1 MSGPAA
7 DGSDVLVTVPTYNE
21 RESLPR
27 LVTRLLDTLP
37 GLRILVVDDGSPDG
51 TGTLAE
57 EIAAA
62 DHRVRV
68 HHHAPRAGL
77 GAAYVDAFSLILDG
91 GWGGFAHDIGWIVQ
105 MDADGSHAPEEL
117 GRLLGAIDDGADL
130 VIGSRY
136 IDGGEVKNWPKNRYL
151 LSKLGNEYI
160 ALALGGDVKDMTA
173 GYRAFKRETL
183 EALDFDALSG
193 KGYIF
198 QVEVAHKAEQLGFD
212 VREVPVT
219 FEDRKLGESKL
230 DASFAAASL
239 AEVTKWGVQDKA
251 TIVKDLS
258 TETGRQIVHAAEQSK
273 LSGLGKRIEGAPE
286 QVVNAISEFV
296 PVVKH
301 EVEGLQLGSLRTRA
315 ARRTNDAINLGAE
328 TIRQA
333 LHALGLDSKK

>member
-1 MSGPAA
+1 MAN
-7 DGSDVLVTVPTYNE
+7 DTLVIIPTYNE
-21 RESLPR
+21 VENLPLIVGR
-27 LVTRLLDTLP
+27 VLAAQDGVDV
-37 GLRILVVDDGSPDG
+37 LVVDDNSPDG
-51 TGTLAE
+51 TGAKADELAAE
-57 EIAAA
+57 HDEVNVL
-62 DHRVRV
+62 H
-68 HHHAPRAGL
+68 RAGREGL
-77 GAAYVDAFSLILDG
+77 LAAYRDG
-91 GWGGFAHDIGWIVQ
+91 FRWGLERDYQVFVQ

-173 GYRAFKRETL
+173 GYRAFKRGTL

>member
-1 MSGPAA
+1 MAN
-7 DGSDVLVTVPTYNE
+7 DTLVIIPTYNE
-21 RESLPR
+21 VENLPLIVGR
-27 LVTRLLDTLP
+27 VLAAQDGVDV
-37 GLRILVVDDGSPDG
+37 LVVDDNSPDG
-51 TGTLAE
+51 TGAKADELAAE
-57 EIAAA
+57 HDEVNVL
-62 DHRVRV
+62 H
-68 HHHAPRAGL
+68 RAGKEGL
-77 GAAYVDAFSLILDG
+77 LAAYRDG
-91 GWGGFAHDIGWIVQ
+91 FRWGLERDYQVFVQ

-230 DASFAAASL
+230 DASFAAASI

>member
-1 MSGPAA
+1 MAN
-7 DGSDVLVTVPTYNE
+7 DTLVIIPTYNE
-21 RESLPR
+21 VENLPLIVGR
-27 LVTRLLDTLP
+27 VLAAQDGVDV
-37 GLRILVVDDGSPDG
+37 LVVDDNSPDG
-51 TGTLAE
+51 TGAKADELAAE
-57 EIAAA
+57 HDEVNVL
-62 DHRVRV
+62 H
-68 HHHAPRAGL
+68 RAGKEGL
-77 GAAYVDAFSLILDG
+77 LAAYRDG
-91 GWGGFAHDIGWIVQ
+91 FRWGLERDYQVFVQ

-251 TIVKDLS
+251 TIVKNLS

-273 LSGLGKRIEGAPE
+273 LSGLGKCIEGAPE

>member
-1 MSGPAA
+1 MAN
-7 DGSDVLVTVPTYNE
+7 DTLVIIPTYNE
-21 RESLPR
+21 VENLPLIVGR
-27 LVTRLLDTLP
+27 VLAAQDGVDV
-37 GLRILVVDDGSPDG
+37 LVVDDNSPDG
-51 TGTLAE
+51 TGAKADELAAE
-57 EIAAA
+57 HDEVNVL
-62 DHRVRV
+62 H
-68 HHHAPRAGL
+68 RAGKEGL
-77 GAAYVDAFSLILDG
+77 LAAYRDG
-91 GWGGFAHDIGWIVQ
+91 FRWGLERDYQVFVQ

-183 EALDFDALSG
+183 EALDFDALSD

-251 TIVKDLS
+251 TVVKDLS

>member
-1 MSGPAA
+1 MA
-7 DGSDVLVTVPTYNE
+7 SDTLVIIPTYNE
-21 RESLPR
+21 VENLPLIVGR
-27 LVTRLLDTLP
+27 VLTAQDGVDV
-37 GLRILVVDDGSPDG
+37 LVVDDNSPDG
-51 TGTLAE
+51 TGAKADELAAE
-57 EIAAA
+57 HDEVNVL
-62 DHRVRV
+62 H
-68 HHHAPRAGL
+68 RAGKEGL
-77 GAAYVDAFSLILDG
+77 LAAYRDG
-91 GWGGFAHDIGWIVQ
+91 FRWGLERDYQVFVQ

>member
-1 MSGPAA
+1 MAN
-7 DGSDVLVTVPTYNE
+7 DTLVIIPTYNE
-21 RESLPR
+21 VENLPLIVGR
-27 LVTRLLDTLP
+27 VLAAQDGVDV
-37 GLRILVVDDGSPDG
+37 LVVDDNSPDG
-51 TGTLAE
+51 TGAKADELAAE
-57 EIAAA
+57 HDEVNVL
-62 DHRVRV
+62 H
-68 HHHAPRAGL
+68 RAGKEGL
-77 GAAYVDAFSLILDG
+77 LAAYRDG
-91 GWGGFAHDIGWIVQ
+91 FRWGLERDYQVFVQ

-251 TIVKDLS
+251 TLVKDLS

>member
-1 MSGPAA
+1 MAN
-7 DGSDVLVTVPTYNE
+7 DTLVIIPTYNE
-21 RESLPR
+21 VENLPLIVGR
-27 LVTRLLDTLP
+27 VLAAQDGVDV
-37 GLRILVVDDGSPDG
+37 LVVDDNSPDG
-51 TGTLAE
+51 TGAKADQLAAE
-57 EIAAA
+57 HDEVNVL
-62 DHRVRV
+62 H
-68 HHHAPRAGL
+68 RAGKEGL
-77 GAAYVDAFSLILDG
+77 LAAYRDG
-91 GWGGFAHDIGWIVQ
+91 FRWGLERDYQVFVQ

-117 GRLLGAIDDGADL
+117 GRLLGAIDDGAEL

>member
-1 MSGPAA
+1 MAN
-7 DGSDVLVTVPTYNE
+7 DTLVIIPTYNE
-21 RESLPR
+21 VENLPLIVGR
-27 LVTRLLDTLP
+27 VLAAQDDVDV
-37 GLRILVVDDGSPDG
+37 LVVDDNSPDG
-51 TGTLAE
+51 TGAKADELAAE
-57 EIAAA
+57 HDEVNVL
-62 DHRVRV
+62 H
-68 HHHAPRAGL
+68 RAGKEGL
-77 GAAYVDAFSLILDG
+77 LAAYRDG
-91 GWGGFAHDIGWIVQ
+91 FRWGLERDYQVFVQ

>member
-1 MSGPAA
+1 MAN
-7 DGSDVLVTVPTYNE
+7 DTLVIIPTYNE
-21 RESLPR
+21 VENLPLIVGR
-27 LVTRLLDTLP
+27 VLAAQDGVDV
-37 GLRILVVDDGSPDG
+37 LVVDDNSPDG
-51 TGTLAE
+51 TGAKADQLAAE
-57 EIAAA
+57 HDEVNVL
-62 DHRVRV
+62 H
-68 HHHAPRAGL
+68 RAGKEGL
-77 GAAYVDAFSLILDG
+77 LAAYRDG
-91 GWGGFAHDIGWIVQ
+91 FRWGLERDYQVFVQ

-117 GRLLGAIDDGADL
+117 GRLLGAIDDGAEL

-212 VREVPVT
+212 VQEVPVT

-251 TIVKDLS
+251 TVVKDLS

>member
-1 MSGPAA
+1 MAN
-7 DGSDVLVTVPTYNE
+7 DTLVIIPTYNE
-21 RESLPR
+21 VENLPIIVGR
-27 LVTRLLDTLP
+27 VLAAQDGVDV
-37 GLRILVVDDGSPDG
+37 LVVDDNSPDG
-51 TGTLAE
+51 TGAKADELAAE
-57 EIAAA
+57 HDEVNVL
-62 DHRVRV
+62 H
-68 HHHAPRAGL
+68 RAGKEGL
-77 GAAYVDAFSLILDG
+77 LAAYRDG
-91 GWGGFAHDIGWIVQ
+91 FRWGLERDYQVFVQ

-212 VREVPVT
+212 VLEVPVT

>member
-1 MSGPAA
+1 MAN
-7 DGSDVLVTVPTYNE
+7 DTLVIIPTYNE
-21 RESLPR
+21 VENLPLIVGR
-27 LVTRLLDTLP
+27 VLAAQDGVDV
-37 GLRILVVDDGSPDG
+37 LVVDDNSPDG
-51 TGTLAE
+51 TGAKADELAAE
-57 EIAAA
+57 HDEVNVL
-62 DHRVRV
+62 H
-68 HHHAPRAGL
+68 RAGKEGL
-77 GAAYVDAFSLILDG
+77 LAAYRDG
-91 GWGGFAHDIGWIVQ
+91 FRWGLERDYQVFVQ

>member
-1 MSGPAA
+1 MAN
-7 DGSDVLVTVPTYNE
+7 DTLVIIPTYNE
-21 RESLPR
+21 VENLPLIVGR
-27 LVTRLLDTLP
+27 VLAAQDGVNV
-37 GLRILVVDDGSPDG
+37 LVVDDNSPDG
-51 TGTLAE
+51 TGAKADELAAE
-57 EIAAA
+57 HDEVNVL
-62 DHRVRV
+62 H
-68 HHHAPRAGL
+68 RAGREGL
-77 GAAYVDAFSLILDG
+77 LAAYRDG
-91 GWGGFAHDIGWIVQ
+91 FRWGLERDYQVFVQ

>member
-1 MSGPAA
+1 MH
-7 DGSDVLVTVPTYNE
+7 DHLV
-21 RESLPR
+21 
-27 LVTRLLDTLP
+27 
-37 GLRILVVDDGSPDG
+37 
-51 TGTLAE
+51 
-57 EIAAA
+57 
-62 DHRVRV
+62 
-68 HHHAPRAGL
+68 
-77 GAAYVDAFSLILDG
+77 
-91 GWGGFAHDIGWIVQ
+91 
-105 MDADGSHAPEEL
+105 
-117 GRLLGAIDDGADL
+117 
-130 VIGSRY
+130 
-136 IDGGEVKNWPKNRYL
+136 
-151 LSKLGNEYI
+151 
-160 ALALGGDVKDMTA
+160 AL
-173 GYRAFKRETL
+173 RETL

>member
-1 MSGPAA
+1 MAN
-7 DGSDVLVTVPTYNE
+7 DTLVIIPTYNE
-21 RESLPR
+21 VENLPLIVGR
-27 LVTRLLDTLP
+27 VLAAQDGVDV
-37 GLRILVVDDGSPDG
+37 LVVDDNSPDG
-51 TGTLAE
+51 TGAKADELAAE
-57 EIAAA
+57 HDEVNVL
-62 DHRVRV
+62 H
-68 HHHAPRAGL
+68 RAGREGL
-77 GAAYVDAFSLILDG
+77 LAAYRDG
-91 GWGGFAHDIGWIVQ
+91 FRWGLERDYQVFVQ

-183 EALDFDALSG
+183 EALDFNALSG

>member
-1 MSGPAA
+1 MAN
-7 DGSDVLVTVPTYNE
+7 DTLVIIPTYNE
-21 RESLPR
+21 VENLPLIVGR
-27 LVTRLLDTLP
+27 VLAAQDGVDV
-37 GLRILVVDDGSPDG
+37 LVVDDNSPDG
-51 TGTLAE
+51 TGAKADELAAE
-57 EIAAA
+57 HDEVNVL
-62 DHRVRV
+62 H
-68 HHHAPRAGL
+68 RAGREGL
-77 GAAYVDAFSLILDG
+77 LAAYRDG
-91 GWGGFAHDIGWIVQ
+91 FRWGLERDYQVFVQ

-230 DASFAAASL
+230 DASFAAASI